1 MAQKKNVYKFGL
13 SKLIIAKRTVSGG
26 TGSYSDAFQCGEAQ
40 TATVTPNFVSGS
52 VYGDD
57 KKVAEVSEFKDAAI
71 QLGSTTMPASATG
84 ILFGHQIGVD
94 GVETSKASDVAN
106 DVGLGFTSKNHDG
119 SYDACVIFRA
129 RFSEG
134 AENYQTKGDG
144 INFVFPSLS
153 GSIMA
158 REEDD
163 KWRVKNFDFASE
175 SAAVDWICT
184 ILGIT
189 NTFTNTKYTVTQNL
203 SHATSSF
210 SGADVDKASSLTI
223 TLTADTGY
231 ELATPTVIMGNVYQ
245 DPTDVWDSATG
256 KITIASVDGD
266 LIITETATVE

>member
-1 MAQKKNVYKFGL
+1 MAQKKKVYKFGL

-153 GSIMA
+153 GSVMA

-163 KWRVKNFDFASE
+163 EWRVKNFDFSSE
-175 SAAVDWICT
+175 SAAVDWICSV
-184 ILGIT
+184 LGIE
-189 NTFTNTKYTVTQNL
+189 NTFTSTSYTVTQRL
-203 SHATSSF
+203 AHATSSY
-210 SGADVDKASSLTI
+210 SKADVAKGSALEI

-231 ELATPTVIMGNVYQ
+231 ELVTPTVIMKDTYQ
-245 DPTDVWDSATG
+245 DPATVWNAATG
-256 KITIASVDGD
+256 KITLASVNGD
-266 LIITETATVE
+266 VVITEKATEE